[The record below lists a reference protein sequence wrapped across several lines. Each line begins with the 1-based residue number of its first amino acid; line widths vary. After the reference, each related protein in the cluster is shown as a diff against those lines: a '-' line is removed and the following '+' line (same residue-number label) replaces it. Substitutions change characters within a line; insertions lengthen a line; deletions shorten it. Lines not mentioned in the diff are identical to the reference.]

1 MIIRTATID
10 DSPKLEAIFVHAVT
24 TLAPEYYSPEQVQ
37 AWAAPP
43 QDSDRFQHWLQD
55 GRIWVAQEGDR
66 ILGFV
71 GLMDDGLVS
80 ALFVHGD
87 YGRQGIG
94 SRLLSTAIA
103 WAQQHHLLNL
113 RAEASELSRPLF
125 AKFGFRTDATETVT
139 RGGVVFHRALMSYT
153 MPPLELD
160 AASAPGD

>member
-1 MIIRTATID
+1 MIIRIATSD
-10 DSPKLEAIFVHAVT
+10 DIPDLAAIFVHAVT
-24 TLAPEYYSPEQVQ
+24 TLAPEYYTPEQVQ
-37 AWAAPP
+37 AWAATP
-43 QDSDRFQHWLQD
+43 QDSDRFQHWLQN
-55 GRIWVAQEGDR
+55 GQVWVAQEGDR

-94 SRLLSTAIA
+94 SRLLSTALA
-103 WAQQHHLLNL
+103 WAQQHHFPNL

-125 AKFGFRTDATETVT
+125 AKFGFHTDATETVT

-153 MPPLELD
+153 MPLVEPD